1 MSDYSE
7 MNQHDLSVSYQPD
20 GGQQTWN
27 FHCPQCAFYGEYVLD
42 GEDGLHQLDIF
53 DPGDAEAF
61 HFDASL
67 FARLFSNSLEL
78 SAHSV
83 EVIDWRSLFTPE
95 TLAALSKFT

>member
-7 MNQHDLSVSYQPD
+7 KHQHELSVSYLFNE
-20 GGQQTWN
+20 GQETWK
-27 FHCPQCAFYGEYVLD
+27 FHCPQCAFHGEYLLD

-53 DPGDAEAF
+53 DYGDAEAF

-67 FARLFSNSLEL
+67 FAMLFSNSLEH

-83 EVIDWRSLFTPE
+83 EVIDWRSLFTPG